1 MPIVVSIPSKET
13 VPTEDEVEEA
23 EASSYF
29 ERCAETASGEFS
41 SETI

>member
-23 EASSYF
+23 EANPYF
-29 ERCAETASGEFS
+29 ESCAETADGE
-41 SETI
+41 I